1 LKYAFPALQIK
12 GGNHLMIILEV
23 LTAFSVALL
32 LSGVFALATRRGGRR
47 TGLFW
52 LFLIIFLATWAG
64 GIWLRPFGPTLWGI
78 HWLAFFLVGLVL
90 ALIIAVS
97 APGRPPKGRHET
109 LDMLEQI
116 EKEKEMEKL
125 AYITLKP
132 FFWVV
137 LLALFVAI
145 VIRYIFR

>member
-1 LKYAFPALQIK
+1 MYSQHK
-12 GGNHLMIILEV
+12 GENYRMIILEV
-23 LTAFSVALL
+23 LIALTISLL
-32 LSGVFALATRRGGRR
+32 LSSVFALATRRGGRR

-52 LFLIIFLATWAG
+52 LFLIIFLAAWAG

-78 HWLAFFLVGLVL
+78 HWLAFLLVGLIL

-109 LDMLEQI
+109 LDMLERI
-116 EKEKEMEKL
+116 RKEKEMEKL
-125 AYITLKP
+125 AYITLNT

-137 LLALFVAI
+137 VLALFVVI
-145 VIRYIFR
+145 IIRYIFRQ

>member
-1 LKYAFPALQIK
+1 
-12 GGNHLMIILEV
+12 MIILEV
-23 LTAFSVALL
+23 LIALTISLL
-32 LSGVFALATRRGGRR
+32 LSSVFALATRRGGRR

-78 HWLAFFLVGLVL
+78 HWLAFLLVGLIL

-109 LDMLEQI
+109 LDMLERI
-116 EKEKEMEKL
+116 RKEKEMEKL
-125 AYITLKP
+125 AYITLNT

-137 LLALFVAI
+137 VLALFVVI
-145 VIRYIFR
+145 IIRYIFRQ